1 MKLTKPF
8 AGVKAGE
15 IYPTQFEP
23 GDEVPPE
30 LEDAAVAT
38 GAADADKPRPRR
50 TKQDD
55 E

>member
-1 MKLTKPF
+1 MKFTKPF
-8 AGVKAGE
+8 AGVKVGE

-30 LEDAAVAT
+30 LGDAAVAT
-38 GAADADKPRPRR
+38 ESADPDKPKPRR